1 MRILITGVAGFIGT
15 NLTRKLLE
23 DGQEILGV
31 DNFITGKR
39 NNVVEFLNHPRFELS
54 RHDITFPLY
63 VEVDGIIN
71 LACPASPKYYQKDPV
86 QTMKSSVLGSINLLG
101 LAKRLNVPILQAS
114 TSEIYGDPK
123 VSPQSE
129 NYWGNVNPVGAR
141 SCYDEGKR
149 AVETLFTDYRKQYGV
164 QTKIAR
170 IFNTFGPNM
179 AIDDGRVVSN
189 FIVQALMGK
198 DITIYGS
205 GSQTRSF
212 CYVSDLIDG
221 LVKLFNAKTDGSPIN
236 LGNPEEISI
245 SQLADEILTQTK
257 SKSKI
262 NYLDLPEDDPMKRKP
277 DISKAETL
285 LNWRP
290 KVDRLQGL
298 QKTITYFEKLIYT

>member
-1 MRILITGVAGFIGT
+1 MRILITGVAGFLGT

-198 DITIYGS
+198 DITIYGN
-205 GSQTRSF
+205 GAQTRSF

-236 LGNPEEISI
+236 FGNPEEISI

-262 NYLDLPEDDPMKRKP
+262 IHLDLPEDDPMKRKP

-298 QKTITYFEKLIYT
+298 QKTVAYFEKLIYT

>member
-198 DITIYGS
+198 DITIYGN
-205 GSQTRSF
+205 GAQTRSF